1 MGKELIVHEAHLPK
15 ALLGVRAAQ
24 YVRMSTDRQQYSI
37 QNQAAVIGAY
47 ALAHNLAI
55 VRNYSD
61 EGESGLR
68 IENRA
73 GLTQLIEDVS
83 AGKADFAWIL
93 VYDVTRWGR
102 FQDSDESAHY
112 EFICK
117 RAGIKVVYCAEQFEN
132 DGSML
137 SNIVKNLKR
146 VMAAEYSRELSAKV
160 HAGACRFARQG
171 FLVGGKV
178 GYALERELFDKNMQS
193 KGILEKGAHKYLVTD
208 HVRLRPGKA
217 NEVAI
222 VKWIFQRF
230 LTLKSE
236 RAIARELNRH
246 GIPAYDGGRWRG
258 SLISAILK
266 NEKYIG
272 TIVYNRTSRKLGG
285 DPVDN
290 PSESWIRSEGCIE
303 AIVDRDSFFK
313 VKKIIEERR
322 VCLPE
327 EEMLL
332 RLRKVLLREGR
343 INQRLITETKELPSP
358 KSYMKHFGS
367 LRNTYK
373 LIGYVSLHKA
383 DYLDTRPKWL
393 ELLRGL
399 ILRVARKLASDGA
412 RVSEPAG
419 YNLVVNGNEN
429 IGFRIA
435 RWAPGRD
442 RVHCPYWVIQRR
454 HLATGLIVAVRLA
467 ENNSSV
473 LDYVLLPTSVTD
485 RNVLRFSEIGRAR
498 GTLGV
503 RRFASEGTL
512 IRTLSRCVVNSSRS
526 SSAKRVLPSKRGK
539 TGSSKSKIGPAPR

>member
-1 MGKELIVHEAHLPK
+1 MGNALVVHKAHLPK
-15 ALLGVRAAQ
+15 SLLGVRAAQ

-47 ALAHNLAI
+47 ALAHRLAI
-55 VRNYSD
+55 VRTYSD

-68 IENRA
+68 IQNRA

-83 AGKADFAWIL
+83 TGQADFAWIL

-102 FQDSDESAHY
+102 FQDTDESAHY

-117 RAGIKVVYCAEQFEN
+117 KAGIKLVYCAEQFEN

-160 HAGACRFARQG
+160 HAGACRLSRLG

-178 GYALERELFDKNMQS
+178 GYALQRELFDKNQVS
-193 KGILEKGAHKYLVTD
+193 KGILENGARKYLVTD

-217 NEVAI
+217 DEVAI

-246 GIPAYDGGRWRG
+246 GITAYDGGRWRG
-258 SLISAILK
+258 SLISTILK

-272 TIVYNRTSRKLGG
+272 NIIYNRTSRKLGG
-285 DPVDN
+285 EAVDN
-290 PSESWIRSEGCIE
+290 RSESWIRSEGCIE
-303 AIVDRDSFFK
+303 PIVDHDSFFK
-313 VKKIIEERR
+313 VKRIIEERR

-343 INQRLITETKELPSP
+343 ISQKLITETKELPSP
-358 KSYMKHFGS
+358 KSYIKHFGS

-373 LIGYVSLHKA
+373 LVGYVSPHKA

-393 ELLRGL
+393 ELLRSL
-399 ILRVARKLASDGA
+399 VLRVASKLASDGA
-412 RVSEPAG
+412 RVSELAG
-419 YNLVVNGNEN
+419 YNLLVNGTEN
-429 IGFRIA
+429 VGFRIA

-442 RVHCPYWVIQRR
+442 CVHCPFWVIQRR
-454 HLATGLIVAVRLA
+454 HLATGWIVAIRLG

-473 LDYVLLPTSVTD
+473 LDYVLVPTSVTD
-485 RNVLRFSEIGRAR
+485 RNVLRFSEKGRVR

-503 RRFASEGTL
+503 RRFSSEGAL
-512 IRTLSRCVVNSSRS
+512 IRALSRYVASSSRS
-526 SSAKRVLPSKRGK
+526 SSAKLALPSKREKSGR
-539 TGSSKSKIGPAPR
+539 SKSRIGPARH

>member
-1 MGKELIVHEAHLPK
+1 MGNALVVHKAHLPK

-55 VRNYSD
+55 VRTYSD

-68 IENRA
+68 ITNRA
-73 GLTQLIEDVS
+73 GLTQLIKDVS
-83 AGKADFAWIL
+83 TGQADFSWIL

-102 FQDSDESAHY
+102 FQDTDESAHY

-117 RAGIKVVYCAEQFEN
+117 KAGIKVIYCAEQFEN

-160 HAGACRFARQG
+160 HAGACRFSRLG

-178 GYALERELFDKNMQS
+178 GYALQRELFDKNQVS
-193 KGILEKGAHKYLVTD
+193 KGILENGAHKYLVTD

-246 GIPAYDGGRWRG
+246 GITAYDGGRWRG

-272 TIVYNRTSRKLGG
+272 DLVYNRTSRKLGG
-285 DPVDN
+285 QAVDN
-290 PSESWIRSEGCIE
+290 PSQAWITSEGCIE
-303 AIVDRDSFFK
+303 PIVDRDSFFK

-322 VCLPE
+322 VSLPE

-332 RLRKVLLREGR
+332 GLRKVLLKEGR
-343 INQRLITETKELPSP
+343 ISQKIINATKGLPSD
-358 KSYMKHFGS
+358 KSYIKHFGS

-373 LIGYVSLHKA
+373 LVGYASPHKA
-383 DYLDTRPKWL
+383 DYLDTRQKWL
-393 ELLRGL
+393 DVLKSLVS
-399 ILRVARKLASDGA
+399 RVASKLAERGA
-412 RVSEPAG
+412 MVSMPAS
-419 YNLVVNGNEN
+419 YNLLVNGTEN
-429 IGFRIA
+429 VGFRIA
-435 RWAPGRD
+435 RWSPGRD
-442 RVHCPYWVIQRR
+442 GEHLPYWVIQRR
-454 HLATGLIVAVRLA
+454 HVATGWIVAIRLG

-473 LDYVLLPTSVTD
+473 FDYVLLPTSVTD
-485 RNVLRFSEIGRAR
+485 RNVIRFSERGRAR
-498 GTLGV
+498 GKLGV
-503 RRFASEGTL
+503 RRFASEGPL
-512 IRTLSRCVVNSSRS
+512 IRSLSRCVANSGRSSPPKPKRPSKSERSSR
-526 SSAKRVLPSKRGK
+526 AKTKNVRARH
-539 TGSSKSKIGPAPR
+539 